1 MLRFKVSHGH
11 IKIRVKGCLSISGV
25 ISALDDFNC
34 GGSSLLQKNG
44 HVEKSGWCTKLTLQ
58 WL

>member
-1 MLRFKVSHGH
+1 MPRFKVSHGH

-25 ISALDDFNC
+25 ISALDDFNG

-44 HVEKSGWCTKLTLQ
+44 QCGKE
-58 WL
+58 WLVH